1 MSTILKALRRL
12 EEDKRTRAAQSLEE
26 AVLEPEAGSR
36 RRGLPVKVGV
46 GVVVALGVSTIV
58 WFLVSLWLP
67 IETETV
73 ARQAPAPPG
82 ITAEATLAKATPKPP
97 QVPRIAPRPPPTAPV
112 PLRKTT
118 AASRVEALP
127 NPTEIRAEMQR
138 LVAATAP
145 SFAEETVKA
154 VGKETVK
161 PVGKEIA
168 KPVAKET
175 VKPVVESAPSAPEP
189 KQAEPPE
196 APVVA
201 RREAAPAPVP
211 VPAQKPTAE
220 PISPEPRFAKAKP
233 TPDLVP
239 EPTVI
244 DRRPIPEFAVQQ
256 IIWHPT
262 AARRVAVFEIDGEA
276 SLLRIGEGGIVAGFT
291 VAKIG
296 LSAVELVRDGV
307 ALERRVGAN

>member
-36 RRGLPVKVGV
+36 TSGLPVKVGV

-118 AASRVEALP
+118 VESRVAALP

-145 SFAEETVKA
+145 SFAEA
-154 VGKETVK
+154 VK
-161 PVGKEIA
+161 PVGKETV

-175 VKPVVESAPSAPEP
+175 VKPVLESAPSAPEP

-220 PISPEPRFAKAKP
+220 PISSEPRFAKAKP
-233 TPDLVP
+233 APALVP
-239 EPTVI
+239 EPAVI

-296 LSAVELVRDGV
+296 LSAVELVRDGM

>member
-36 RRGLPVKVGV
+36 RRGLPVKVGA

-67 IETETV
+67 SETETV
-73 ARQAPAPPG
+73 ARQAPPPPG
-82 ITAEATLAKATPKPP
+82 ITAESTLAKVTPKPP
-97 QVPRIAPRPPPTAPV
+97 QVPRVAPRPPATAPV

-118 AASRVEALP
+118 AESPVDALP
-127 NPTEIRAEMQR
+127 NPAEIRAEMQR

-145 SFAEETVKA
+145 SFAEE
-154 VGKETVK
+154 
-161 PVGKEIA
+161 I
-168 KPVAKET
+168 
-175 VKPVVESAPSAPEP
+175 VKPVVESAPSALEP
-189 KQAEPPE
+189 KQSEPPE

-201 RREAAPAPVP
+201 KREAALAPVP

-220 PISPEPRFAKAKP
+220 PISSEPLFAGAKLA
-233 TPDLVP
+233 PDLVP
-239 EPTVI
+239 EPAVI

-262 AARRVAVFEIDGEA
+262 AARRVAPQRRPRFRPRRFA
-276 SLLRIGEGGIVAGFT
+276 AGWPRRRSRRPR
-291 VAKIG
+291 
-296 LSAVELVRDGV
+296 LAV
-307 ALERRVGAN
+307 RRSGAR

>member
-67 IETETV
+67 SETETV
-73 ARQAPAPPG
+73 ARQAPPPPG
-82 ITAEATLAKATPKPP
+82 ITAESTLAKVTPKPP
-97 QVPRIAPRPPPTAPV
+97 QVPRVAPRPPATAPV

-118 AASRVEALP
+118 AESRVGALP
-127 NPTEIRAEMQR
+127 NPAEIRAEMQR
-138 LVAATAP
+138 LATAP
-145 SFAEETVKA
+145 SFAE
-154 VGKETVK
+154 
-161 PVGKEIA
+161 
-168 KPVAKET
+168 ET

-201 RREAAPAPVP
+201 RRQAAPAPVP

-233 TPDLVP
+233 APALVP
-239 EPTVI
+239 EPAVI

-296 LSAVELVRDGV
+296 PSAVELVRDGV
-307 ALERRVGAN
+307 ALDRRVGAN

>member
-67 IETETV
+67 SETETV
-73 ARQAPAPPG
+73 ARQAPAPLG
-82 ITAEATLAKATPKPP
+82 ITAESTLAKATPNPP

-118 AASRVEALP
+118 AESRVEALP
-127 NPTEIRAEMQR
+127 NPAEIRAEMQR

-145 SFAEETVKA
+145 SLAE
-154 VGKETVK
+154 
-161 PVGKEIA
+161 EIA

-201 RREAAPAPVP
+201 RRQAAPAPVP

-233 TPDLVP
+233 APALVP
-239 EPTVI
+239 EPAVI

-307 ALERRVGAN
+307 ALERRVGYDGR

>member
-67 IETETV
+67 SETETV
-73 ARQAPAPPG
+73 ARQAPPPPG
-82 ITAEATLAKATPKPP
+82 ITAESTLAKVTPKPP
-97 QVPRIAPRPPPTAPV
+97 QVPRVAPRPPATAPV
-112 PLRKTT
+112 PLRTTT
-118 AASRVEALP
+118 AESRVGALP
-127 NPTEIRAEMQR
+127 NPAEIRAEMQR

-145 SFAEETVKA
+145 SFAEETVK
-154 VGKETVK
+154 
-161 PVGKEIA
+161 
-168 KPVAKET
+168 
-175 VKPVVESAPSAPEP
+175 PVVESAPSALEP
-189 KQAEPPE
+189 KQSEPPE

-201 RREAAPAPVP
+201 RRQAAPAPVP

-220 PISPEPRFAKAKP
+220 PISSEPRSAKAKP
-233 TPDLVP
+233 APALVP
-239 EPTVI
+239 EPAVI

-307 ALERRVGAN
+307 ALERRVGYDGR